1 MTNLADF
8 YQKEYRGG
16 GTIPDY
22 DQYFVRWKE
31 NSEAA
36 RRQLTGN
43 LNLRYGSS
51 DKETLDLFPAPKS
64 THTVLFIHGGYWHS
78 MDKDDYS
85 YIASPFVN
93 AGISVA
99 VLNYALCPTV
109 AMATIVDQCRRAV
122 AWLYQHGR
130 NYGVN
135 SERLVI
141 TGHSAGGHLTAM
153 MFATDWSAYN
163 IPATAIAGG
172 IALSGLFFLDPFL
185 LISLNEQLKLDQAS
199 VTALSPAYLLP
210 QISSPLMAVVGG
222 LESNEFKRQTQ
233 SIAAAWPVNCPTAMV
248 IENRHHFDILDEL
261 TGLGSPLWQ
270 RCAAMLA
277 S

>member
-1 MTNLADF
+1 M
-8 YQKEYRGG
+8 
-16 GTIPDY
+16 
-22 DQYFVRWKE
+22 
-31 NSEAA
+31 
-36 RRQLTGN
+36 
-43 LNLRYGSS
+43 
-51 DKETLDLFPAPKS
+51 
-64 THTVLFIHGGYWHS
+64 
-78 MDKDDYS
+78 
-85 YIASPFVN
+85 
-93 AGISVA
+93 
-99 VLNYALCPTV
+99 
-109 AMATIVDQCRRAV
+109 
-122 AWLYQHGR
+122 
-130 NYGVN
+130 N

-210 QISSPLMAVVGG
+210 HISSPLMAVVGG
-222 LESNEFKRQTQ
+222 LESSEFKRQTQ
-233 SIAAAWPVNCPTAMV
+233 SIAAAWPVNCPTTMV
-248 IENRHHFDILDEL
+248 IENRHHFNILDEFTDL
-261 TGLGSPLWQ
+261 ESPLWQ